1 MDTLTYT
8 TARANLAETMNRVCE
23 QREPLII
30 TRNGEQAVVM
40 MSLEEINALEETTH
54 LLRSPKNARRL
65 LAATQALDAGMGKV
79 RKLAE

>member
-8 TARANLAETMNRVCE
+8 TARAKLAETMNRVCE

-40 MSLEEINALEETTH
+40 MSLEEFNALEESAH

-65 LAATQALDAGMGKV
+65 LAATQALEIGNGKA

>member
-8 TARANLAETMNRVCE
+8 NARANLAETMNRVCE

-40 MSLEEINALEETTH
+40 MSLDEFNALEETAH

-65 LAATQALDAGMGKV
+65 LAATQALETGKGKA
-79 RKLAE
+79 RKLGE

>member
-8 TARANLAETMNRVCE
+8 SARANLAETMNRVCE

-40 MSLEEINALEETTH
+40 MSLEEFNALEETAH

-65 LAATQALDAGMGKV
+65 LAATQTLDSGKGKA
-79 RKLAE
+79 RKLTE

>member
-40 MSLEEINALEETTH
+40 MSLEEFNALEETAH

-65 LAATQALDAGMGKV
+65 LAATQALDAGKGKV

>member
-8 TARANLAETMNRVCE
+8 SARANLAETMNRVCE

-40 MSLEEINALEETTH
+40 MSLEEFNALEETAH

-65 LAATQALDAGMGKV
+65 LAATQALDAGKGKA

>member
-40 MSLEEINALEETTH
+40 MSLEEFNALEETTH